1 MKIWIQS
8 SAFLPTP
15 PPSTGG
21 LETVVAEIA
30 ASLAHRG
37 HEVTLFGLAGSAV
50 PGIEV
55 ITVAPYRQPHQTE
68 RAIVDKMEGL
78 RRPDVLFDHS
88 LYQLAQQRWPD
99 VPAVTQSHGWV
110 KMPAHAR
117 NPVFCSRHH
126 GQTHGIADP
135 MVALINVQPETYEI
149 GPPMTERGGPL
160 FLGRIVPYKR
170 VHLAADLCREA
181 GLDLA
186 IAGPVSD
193 GVYFEGQI
201 QPRLQ
206 FGGCH
211 RVGEVAGPEKARLL
225 AHACCLMFTS
235 EAEEPSG
242 TVMLEAMASGT
253 PVFAFGHGANPEYVV
268 HGRTGFLFKDDA
280 EFLTGL
286 QHRRWLGISPAECR
300 LHVEAVFSPE
310 RAGDRIEALL
320 KMAAEGDRW

>member
-37 HEVTLFGLAGSAV
+37 HDVTLFGLAGSAV
-50 PGIEV
+50 EGVEV
-55 ITVAPYRQPHQTE
+55 ITVVPYRQPHQTE

-88 LYQLAQQRWPD
+88 FYQLAQQRWPD
-99 VPAVTQSHGWV
+99 LPVVTQSHGWV
-110 KMPAHAR
+110 KMPPHAR

-126 GQTHGIADP
+126 GQWHGIPDP
-135 MVALINVQPETYEI
+135 MLALTNVQPEAYALG
-149 GPPMTERGGPL
+149 GPMAGRGNPL

-170 VHLAADLCREA
+170 VHLAADLCFTA
-181 GLDLA
+181 GLKLNV
-186 IAGPVSD
+186 AGPISD
-193 GVYFEGQI
+193 GDYFAASI
-201 QPRLQ
+201 QRRI
-206 FGGCH
+206 GDGICH
-211 RVGEVAGPEKARLL
+211 HLGEVAGSHKAELL
-225 AHACCLMFTS
+225 ANACCLMFTS
-235 EAEEPSG
+235 EAEEPAG
-242 TVMLEAMASGT
+242 IVMLEAMAAGT
-253 PVFAFGHGANPEYVV
+253 PVFAFDHGANPEYIL
-268 HGRTGFLFKDDA
+268 HGRTGFLFKDEAD
-280 EFLTGL
+280 FLAGL
-286 QHRRWLGISPAECR
+286 QRRCWLEIDPVECR
-300 LHVEAVFSPE
+300 RHVEAVFSPE